1 VQDDLVFYIG
11 KEANNIDEQAL
22 EVDKVQL
29 FVNKEEI
36 MWTTLDI
43 SQKEAEATGV
53 SRNVPQ
59 EIKKR
64 IRGDGGV
71 NFDTLGLRRLIEK
84 PEKI

>member
-1 VQDDLVFYIG
+1 
-11 KEANNIDEQAL
+11 
-22 EVDKVQL
+22 
-29 FVNKEEI
+29 
-36 MWTTLDI
+36 
-43 SQKEAEATGV
+43 
-53 SRNVPQ
+53 VPQ

>member
-1 VQDDLVFYIG
+1 MQDDLVIYIG

-43 SQKEAEATGV
+43 SQKKHKQ
-53 SRNVPQ
+53 Q
-59 EIKKR
+59 EYQ
-64 IRGDGGV
+64 GMC
-71 NFDTLGLRRLIEK
+71 LRR
-84 PEKI
+84 